1 MQAEP
6 AHEDKRLESDPS
18 TYQTLPVLLTLRDVL
33 VRFAAEPVLDHV
45 NLSIQEGD
53 RLCLAGRNGAGKST
67 LLRVLAGKIVPE
79 EGEIIARD
87 GLRVAMLD
95 QDVPPDTEGL
105 VYDIVTRGLGE
116 TGRRLIEYEHAANA
130 GGDPQA
136 LLKLQHEL
144 EEAGAWNTHVEVAAT
159 LSRMELDGNSPFATL
174 SGGLRRRVMLARAL
188 VSKPDLLLLD
198 EPTNH
203 LDISGVGW
211 LEQVAAS
218 FPGALVFITHD
229 RAFLDNVAL
238 RIIEVDRGRLY
249 PFPGNFAAYRRAKA
263 EQLQQERQA
272 NREFDKKLAE
282 EEDWIRRGVKAR
294 TTRNMGRVRAL
305 EDMREEAAGRRKYQR
320 RVTFRTQV
328 SDPSSRRV
336 IELHRV
342 TAGINGQPVLNQFTH
357 KIRRGDVIGI
367 MGPNGCGKTTL
378 LRVLLGE
385 HEPESGTIKY
395 GENLEIAYFDQTRR
409 QLELERTA
417 AWNVADGAERID
429 FEGKSLHIFGYLK
442 AFLFT
447 PERAKTRTA
456 LLSGGER
463 NRLLLARLLAK
474 PSNVLILDEPTN
486 DLDIETLEL
495 LENLING
502 YPGTV
507 ILVSHDRA
515 FLDNV
520 VDGLLV
526 NEGEGFQYFVGGYRD
541 WQRQRKEQTVETRR
555 NASQEAPESRP
566 RNTPGKGKLSYKLQR
581 ELDLL
586 PQQIEEI
593 ETELKALQENM
604 SDPGFFRQDGESI
617 KAAQERLAQLEST
630 LERQFERWET
640 LEEQRIQGG

>member
-1 MQAEP
+1 M
-6 AHEDKRLESDPS
+6 
-18 TYQTLPVLLTLRDVL
+18 LLTLRDVL

-67 LLRVLAGKIVPE
+67 LLRVLAGNILPE
-79 EGEIIARD
+79 EGEIVRRD

-105 VYDIVTRGLGE
+105 VYDIVTRGLGK
-116 TGRRLIEYEHAANA
+116 TGQRLIAYEHAANA
-130 GGDPQA
+130 GGDPEQ
-136 LLKLQHEL
+136 LLSLQHEL
-144 EEAGAWNTHVEVAAT
+144 EQAGAWSTHVEVAAT
-159 LSRMELDGNSPFATL
+159 LSRMDLDGNAPFSTL

-211 LEQVAAS
+211 LEQVATS

-238 RIIEVDRGRLY
+238 RIIEVDRGWLY

-263 EQLQQERQA
+263 EQLGQERQA

-305 EDMREEAAGRRKYQR
+305 DQMREEAAARRKYQR
-320 RVTFRTQV
+320 RVRFRTQV

-342 TAGINGQPVLNQFTH
+342 TAGINGLPVLNQFTH

-385 HEPESGTIKY
+385 HAPESGTIKY

-409 QLELERTA
+409 QLELDRSA

-429 FEGKSLHIFGYLK
+429 FEGKSLHVFGYLK

-447 PERAKTRTA
+447 PERAQTRTG

-495 LENLING
+495 LEGLING

-526 NEGEGFQYFVGGYRD
+526 NDGDGFQYFVGGYRD
-541 WQRQRKEQTVETRR
+541 WQRQRKVEAEAGRARDATTHTAEKPR
-555 NASQEAPESRP
+555 NA
-566 RNTPGKGKLSYKLQR
+566 PGKGKLSYKLQR
-581 ELDLL
+581 ELDGL
-586 PQQIEEI
+586 PKQIEET
-593 ETELKALQENM
+593 ETALKALQDTM
-604 SDPGFFRQDGESI
+604 SEPAFFRQDADAI
-617 KAAQERLAQLEST
+617 KGAQARLAELETT
-630 LERQFERWET
+630 LETQFERWET
-640 LEEQRIQGG
+640 LEAQRLQGG